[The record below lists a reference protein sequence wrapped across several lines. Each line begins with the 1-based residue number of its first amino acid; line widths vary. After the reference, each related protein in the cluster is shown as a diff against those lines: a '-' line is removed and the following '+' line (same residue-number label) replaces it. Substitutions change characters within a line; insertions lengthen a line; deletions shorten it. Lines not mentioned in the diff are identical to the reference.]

1 MSGYSAQDVARML
14 GVPPARL
21 RAYVRSG
28 VLAPERGTRGELR
41 FSFQDLL
48 LLRTAEGLVRE
59 RVPPRRVA
67 SALLKLR
74 ASLPE
79 ARPLTGVQLGA
90 EGQRVVAREGSAR
103 WQVDSGQVLLDFER
117 TAQPGDAASL
127 PPLADLPA
135 RRGGVLTK
143 AANETTNE
151 ARRSTGAVPVP
162 SPNGA
167 EVVPLSI
174 EELYEVGCDLEETD
188 PAHAEASYA
197 EVLARAPSHTDAHIN
212 LGRLLHERGELEGA
226 EGHYRQALAS
236 RPDDPTAMFNLGVV
250 LEDQDCVSE
259 AIEAYERAVE
269 LNPMNADAHYNA
281 ARLYEKSGD
290 YGASLRHLRAY
301 RDLTRRGR

>member
-14 GVPPARL
+14 GLPPARL

-28 VLAPERGTRGELR
+28 VLAPERGEHGELR

-48 LLRTAEGLVRE
+48 LLRTAEGLVRD

-67 SALLKLR
+67 SALRKLR

-90 EGQRVVAREGSAR
+90 EDQRVVAREGAAR

-117 TAQPGDAASL
+117 GAAPADGAAL

-135 RRGGVLTK
+135 RRSG
-143 AANETTNE
+143 AAAAT
-151 ARRSTGAVPVP
+151 ALAAPKVDLALAGDVAL
-162 SPNGA
+162 
-167 EVVPLSI
+167 LSI
-174 EELYEVGCDLEETD
+174 EELYELGCDLEEAD
-188 PAHAEASYA
+188 PAQA
-197 EVLARAPSHTDAHIN
+197 EVSYVEVLTRAPRHADAHIN
-212 LGRLLHERGELEGA
+212 LGRLLHERGDLEGA
-226 EGHYRQALAS
+226 EGHYRQALKS
-236 RPDDPTAMFNLGVV
+236 RPEDPTATFNLGVA
-250 LEDQDCVSE
+250 LEDQDDVAE
-259 AIEAYERAVE
+259 AIEAYESAVA
-269 LNPMNADAHYNA
+269 LNPQNADAHYNA
-281 ARLYEKSGD
+281 ARLYEKGGD

>member
-67 SALLKLR
+67 SALRKLR

-90 EGQRVVAREGSAR
+90 EGQLVVAREGSAR
-103 WQVDSGQVLLDFER
+103 WQVESGQVLLDFER
-117 TAQPGDAASL
+117 VVGPEGAAPL

-135 RRGGVLTK
+135 RRGGVPAK
-143 AANETTNE
+143 AAAAMAAALPLSSAEG
-151 ARRSTGAVPVP
+151 S
-162 SPNGA
+162 
-167 EVVPLSI
+167 EVVPLTI

-188 PAHAEASYA
+188 PAHAEASYG
-197 EVLARAPSHTDAHIN
+197 EVLARAPGHTDAHIN

-226 EGHYRQALAS
+226 ERHYRQALAS
-236 RPDDPTAMFNLGVV
+236 RPDDPTAMFNLGVA

-259 AIEAYERAVE
+259 AIETYERAVE